1 MRELFRPFSGSGKGL
16 PLDPGTSHVWL
27 GRLGEHGK
35 GATDEVVVAVRQT
48 APLPWVELHCHG
60 GIETVRWLTEI
71 LAARGCRACSWQE
84 FEHATSAN
92 PWRPAVVEE
101 LVRASTLRTATI
113 LLDQYHGAFTDA
125 IREIRTAL
133 DRKDRAE
140 AERLLKE
147 LARYAN
153 VGRHLTTPWKVAVIG
168 APNVGKSSLVNALAG
183 FQRSVVA
190 ATPGTTRDVV
200 TTLIAVDG
208 WLIELAD
215 TAGLR
220 EETEILEGQGIALA
234 RRAAASADLCLW
246 VLDASVP
253 PVWPE
258 TRGSRIEDRG
268 SIQSKTMLDP
278 QSSILDSRIRMVI
291 NKIDLPPAWDLGRAS
306 GALGVSALTRAGL
319 GDLLEALSRWL
330 VPDVP
335 AAGAAVPFTPALAQ
349 GVEEASR
356 LCQEDRMDEVHEILT
371 KLRP

>member
-1 MRELFRPFSGSGKGL
+1 
-16 PLDPGTSHVWL
+16 
-27 GRLGEHGK
+27 
-35 GATDEVVVAVRQT
+35 
-48 APLPWVELHCHG
+48 VELHCHG

-84 FEHATSAN
+84 FERSRSTD
-92 PWRPAVVEE
+92 PWKAAVVEE
-101 LVRASTLRTATI
+101 LVRASTLRTAAI

-140 AERLLKE
+140 ADRLFKE

-153 VGRHLTTPWKVAVIG
+153 VGRHLITPWKVAVIG

-183 FQRSVVA
+183 YQRSVVA

-220 EETEILEGQGIALA
+220 EETEVLEGQGIALA

-258 TRGSRIEDRG
+258 TRGSKMEDRG
-268 SIQSKTMLDP
+268 SPERITTFHSRFSIFDP
-278 QSSILDSRIRMVI
+278 RSSILDPRIRMVI
-291 NKIDLPPAWDLGRAS
+291 NKIDLDPAWDLGRAT
-306 GALGVSALTRAGL
+306 GAMGVSALTGAGL
-319 GDLLEALSRWL
+319 GDLLDALSRWL

-335 AAGAAVPFTPALAQ
+335 AAGAAVPFTSALAKR
-349 GVEEASR
+349 VEEASQ
-356 LCQEDRMDEVHEILT
+356 LCQEDRMDEVDEILT
-371 KLRP
+371 KLQP